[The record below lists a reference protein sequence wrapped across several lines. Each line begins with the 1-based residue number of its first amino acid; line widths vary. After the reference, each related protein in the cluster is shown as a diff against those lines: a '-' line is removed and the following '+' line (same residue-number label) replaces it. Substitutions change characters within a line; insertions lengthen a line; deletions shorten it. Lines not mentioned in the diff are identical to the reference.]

1 MKVHLMSL
9 DETFS
14 ISRSLPYGADELKTD
29 LCLTPV
35 INIMADGDDIIRNTV
50 ETALLSPL
58 TDSCKILY
66 RQAVL
71 SDCLGNSEKVREL
84 YALVQNALTSQ
95 EQRDWRFSVLQT
107 VTDQF
112 NCCLLRLK
120 SLLEVLRKLRV
131 FSEQNMTRFQ
141 SEGFQSFFIDQEKNL
156 DDDFFQQS
164 DDLIQ
169 QLQFKD
175 GMLIGASL
183 SKTGRS
189 FGHNLLRH
197 EPVSAAKWD
206 QEPYYCVEE
215 TDAKGTSDLLHRREI
230 AMSDSNRILVRAVSY
245 IEDYLRSLQ
254 RELAFYIGC
263 LNLHEKL
270 TEHGIPT
277 CIPTILPAKQWVSTD
292 IFELNVGLS
301 MEKPVGNN
309 LSLNQCCYVITGADL
324 GGKTTFLRS
333 IGQSQLMLQC
343 GMFVA
348 AIKHQAPIVNGVFTH
363 FQREE
368 DHELIHGKLEEELS
382 RMSSIIDRL
391 HGEALVLFDESFCST
406 NEREGSE
413 IAWQVTK
420 ALLSQNITVF
430 TVTHLYLFAKRL
442 YDQHSTDT
450 AFLCAER
457 LSDGTRTKRI
467 VFGPPQR
474 TSFSEDLYREVFC

>member
-1 MKVHLMSL
+1 MKVHLMAR

-14 ISRSLPYGADELKTD
+14 ISRSLPYNVDELKTD
-29 LCLTPV
+29 LCLASV
-35 INIMADGDDIIRNTV
+35 INIMADGDEIIHSSV
-50 ETALLSPL
+50 GIALLSPL
-58 TDSCKILY
+58 TESHKILY

-71 SDCLGNSEKVREL
+71 SDCLRNSDKVREL
-84 YALVQNALTSQ
+84 YALVQNALISQ
-95 EQRDWRFSVLQT
+95 QQRHLQFSVLQT

-112 NCCLLRLK
+112 NCGLLRLK
-120 SLLEVLRKLRV
+120 SLLEALRKLRAY
-131 FSEQNMTRFQ
+131 SEQNAARFQ
-141 SEGFQSFFIDQEKNL
+141 SEGFQSFLTDQRENL

-164 DDLIQ
+164 DDLIE
-169 QLQFKD
+169 QLQFKN
-175 GMLIGASL
+175 GMLIGACL

-189 FGHNLLRH
+189 FGHNLLRY
-197 EPVSAAKWD
+197 EPASCTEWD
-206 QEPYYCVEE
+206 KEPYYYVNE
-215 TDAKGTSDLLHRREI
+215 TDAKGISDLLHRREV

-277 CIPTILPAKQWVSTD
+277 CIPTIFPAKQWVSTD
-292 IFELNVGLS
+292 LFELNAGLS
-301 MEKPVGNN
+301 AEKPVSND
-309 LSLNQCCYVITGADL
+309 LSLNQRCSVITGADL

-348 AIKHQAPIVNGVFTH
+348 AVQHQAPIVNGVYTH

-368 DHELIHGKLEEELS
+368 DRELIYGKLEEELS
-382 RMSSIIDRL
+382 RMSAIIEHL
-391 HGEALVLFDESFCST
+391 NSEALVLFDESFCST
-406 NEREGSE
+406 NQREGSE

-420 ALLSQNITVF
+420 ALLSQDITVF
-430 TVTHLYLFAKRL
+430 TVTHLYPFAKRL
-442 YDQHSTDT
+442 YDQYSTDT

-467 VFGPPQR
+467 IPGAPQR
-474 TSFSEDLYREVFC
+474 TSFSEDLYQEVFC